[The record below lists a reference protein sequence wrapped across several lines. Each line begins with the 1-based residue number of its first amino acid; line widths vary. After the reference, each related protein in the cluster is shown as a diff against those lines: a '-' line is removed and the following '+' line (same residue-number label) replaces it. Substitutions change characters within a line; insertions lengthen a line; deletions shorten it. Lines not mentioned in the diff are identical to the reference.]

1 MLRLD
6 GVRND
11 LCSTHAIDAIR
22 LDNVRPARRR
32 QMARRGEEE
41 EGRLPSAPRLVPVN
55 LFSRFQVDS
64 PWRIMTTVLF
74 RRAPERRARWVA
86 RSNIATTLELLGLR
100 LLRALAGTGSCGQCA
115 RDAAFS
121 RINSLITRVRD
132 AAISP

>member
-11 LCSTHAIDAIR
+11 LCSTDAIDAIR

-41 EGRLPSAPRLVPVN
+41 EGRLPSAPRSLPVN

-64 PWRIMTTVLF
+64 PWRIMTTVDF
-74 RRAPERRARWVA
+74 WRAPRRRARWVA
-86 RSNIATTLELLGLR
+86 RSNMMELL
-100 LLRALAGTGSCGQCA
+100 
-115 RDAAFS
+115 
-121 RINSLITRVRD
+121 
-132 AAISP
+132 

>member
-11 LCSTHAIDAIR
+11 LCSTDAIDAIR

-41 EGRLPSAPRLVPVN
+41 EGRLPSAPLCIPVN
-55 LFSRFQVDS
+55 LFSKFQVDS
-64 PWRIMTTVLF
+64 PWRIMTTVDF

-86 RSNIATTLELLGLR
+86 RSSILELR
-100 LLRALAGTGSCGQCA
+100 
-115 RDAAFS
+115 
-121 RINSLITRVRD
+121 
-132 AAISP
+132 

>member
-1 MLRLD
+1 MALLGQGAVVPACVKRPLDSRYRRD

-41 EGRLPSAPRLVPVN
+41 EGRLPSAPLCIPVN
-55 LFSRFQVDS
+55 LFSKFQVDS
-64 PWRIMTTVLF
+64 PWRIMTTVDF

-86 RSNIATTLELLGLR
+86 RSSMVLPLGSPELR
-100 LLRALAGTGSCGQCA
+100 LLRALSCSEVSFL
-115 RDAAFS
+115 R
-121 RINSLITRVRD
+121 
-132 AAISP
+132 

>member
-6 GVRND
+6 GVEADGSRHRRD
-11 LCSTHAIDAIR
+11 SQCSTAW
-22 LDNVRPARRR
+22 RPLVS
-32 QMARRGEEE
+32 GEEG
-41 EGRLPSAPRLVPVN
+41 EGRLPSAPRSLPVN

-64 PWRIMTTVLF
+64 PWRIMTTVDF

-121 RINSLITRVRD
+121 RINRLITREKCSNLAVY
-132 AAISP
+132 